1 MGKYAQL
8 VLGSVCDSAVSFFE
22 QTVCDKVHGIFN
34 LNDWCDYCLCENDC
48 ESNHKYCSRHNYC
61 NYYDNID
68 CFGSLCIIVS
78 CGNCFFEFGCKVFQ
92 NARNFREVRLIF
104 VQIYRIRF
112 LIALIGEFCAC
123 FYYSITN
130 RSCVVHDS
138 VDIFDFI

>member
-34 LNDWCDYCLCENDC
+34 LNDWRDYCLCENDC

-78 CGNCFFEFGCKVFQ
+78 CGNCFLEFGCKVSRMPVTF
-92 NARNFREVRLIF
+92 VRLGSYSFRYIEYCF
-104 VQIYRIRF
+104 H
-112 LIALIGEFCAC
+112 IALIVNFAAC
-123 FYYSITN
+123 FYYSLTN